1 MNRHHPDESLLLGLA
16 AGTLDVGTA
25 LVVAAHVEQCAECRK
40 NQAALEATGGV
51 LLDTLKPEP
60 LAPTAFA
67 DTLARIHSLSE
78 MPARAATPRHSTKP
92 RPDLPD
98 GLEWPRALDHCDI
111 TPWKSLGPGMRW
123 SRIYVPRAP
132 QANVFL
138 LRMGAGKQLALH
150 THTGRELTQVLYGAF
165 ADGRSTWRAGDLD
178 EADESILHR
187 PVVAPDSECICL
199 ASVEGHLRFDGL
211 LARALGRW
219 MGI

>member
-1 MNRHHPDESLLLGLA
+1 MSHHHPDESLLLGLA

-40 NQAALEATGGV
+40 NQAALEVAGGV
-51 LLDTLKPEP
+51 LLDSLSPET

-67 DTLARIHSLSE
+67 DTLARIHSLPE
-78 MPARAATPRHSTKP
+78 TAAVPRRPAKP
-92 RPDLPD
+92 RPDLPA
-98 GLEWPRALDHCDI
+98 GLDWPKALDHCDI
-111 TPWKSLGPGMRW
+111 SPWKSLGPGMRW
-123 SRIYVPRAP
+123 SRINVPRAP
-132 QANVFL
+132 EANVFL
-138 LRMGAGKQLALH
+138 LRMAAGKELALH
-150 THTGRELTQVLYGAF
+150 THTGRELTQVMYGAF
-165 ADGRSTWRAGDLD
+165 SDGRSTWRAGDLD

-187 PVVAPDSECICL
+187 PVVAPESECICL